1 MAQLPDWQP
10 LDGIAPPISVTDG
23 VPRVV
28 VVVASARSVAEGWAP
43 AAALDLA
50 RGWSGQGARVM
61 LIDCGLE
68 HPTLHL
74 EAGVPNREGLSDAVF
89 HGASVARVARRV
101 HDGAFFLVTAGAPV
115 ADGASVAR
123 SARWNRLSDGM
134 TSAGVT
140 VVLYVRDQDE
150 AAASFLGSAS
160 DLVVL
165 AAEGEPSPVIIRDLA
180 PLVRGVT
187 GFADARV
194 AGSSRKESARTRR
207 GPASAAHPNR
217 SESGAGRMIFFLIVA
232 IGIAAFLGL
241 MLTSGLG

>member
-10 LDGIAPPISVTDG
+10 LDGIAPPISATDG
-23 VPRVV
+23 VARVV
-28 VVVASARSVAEGWAP
+28 VVVASARSVADGWAP

-74 EAGVPNREGLSDAVF
+74 AAGVPNREGLSDAVF
-89 HGASVARVARRV
+89 HGASVARVSRPV
-101 HDGAFFLVTAGAPV
+101 DDGAFFLVTAGAPV
-115 ADGASVAR
+115 ADGGSVAR
-123 SARWNRLSDGM
+123 SARWHRLSDGM

-140 VVLYVRDQDE
+140 VALYVREQDE

-165 AAEGEPSPVIIRDLA
+165 AAEGEPPPGIIRDLE

-187 GFADARV
+187 GFADATV
-194 AGSSRKESARTRR
+194 PASVRKEPARPRH
-207 GPASAAHPNR
+207 GPASVPLVNR
-217 SESGAGRMIFFLIVA
+217 AESGTGRMIFFLIVA
-232 IGIAAFLGL
+232 IAIAAFLGI
-241 MLTSGLG
+241 MFTAGLQ